1 MSHPEVF
8 GQVHWLTKLIGFLTL
23 LYAGTTSIYSFK
35 YSILNDIVTRLKQGS
50 ISAGN
55 LIYNIKIMG
64 TSETLR
70 NETAVENIK
79 PVSVHVPTHFKPVN
93 DDQFVFYLAGLIDGN
108 SYFNSKQELVIIFN
122 TLNASLAYYVKKKLG
137 FGSVKKV
144 KNAFILIINSKGLER
159 AINLIQGKIQTE
171 NKYNQIINYFLNC
184 CPVSLREPF
193 NFNSWAVDSK
203 DSKDSKQCDFKN
215 SYLAGLTDAKGSFQL
230 KLTTKESAS
239 KLETDL
245 NLEIEIAS
253 KPLLFLVKSFWGGNI
268 TYNKSKNTYN
278 YNSTSLGSAKKV
290 INYLDHFHLLSNKQ
304 VHYLKWRK
312 AYLIIQNCSNDVN
325 KASIA
330 SDKLIKLIKIK
341 NTLPKADL

>member
-79 PVSVHVPTHFKPVN
+79 PVSVHVPKHFKPVN
-93 DDQFVFYLAGLIDGN
+93 DDQFGFYLAGLIDGN

-193 NFNSWAVDSK
+193 NFNSWAV

>member
-79 PVSVHVPTHFKPVN
+79 PVSVHVPKHFKPVN
-93 DDQFVFYLAGLIDGN
+93 DDQFGFYLAGLIDGN

-137 FGSVKKV
+137 FGSVKKIKG
-144 KNAFILIINSKGLER
+144 KNTFILIISNKAGIIQVLEF
-159 AINLIQGKIQTE
+159 INNKLRTE
-171 NKYNQIINYFLNC
+171 NKLNQ
-184 CPVSLREPF
+184 
-193 NFNSWAVDSK
+193 
-203 DSKDSKQCDFKN
+203 
-215 SYLAGLTDAKGSFQL
+215 
-230 KLTTKESAS
+230 
-239 KLETDL
+239 
-245 NLEIEIAS
+245 
-253 KPLLFLVKSFWGGNI
+253 
-268 TYNKSKNTYN
+268 
-278 YNSTSLGSAKKV
+278 V
-290 INYLDHFHLLSNKQ
+290 INNILNYKTYLDIKRTIPEFSLNISNNLNN
-304 VHYLKWRK
+304 Y
-312 AYLIIQNCSNDVN
+312 
-325 KASIA
+325 
-330 SDKLIKLIKIK
+330 
-341 NTLPKADL
+341 

>member
-1 MSHPEVF
+1 M
-8 GQVHWLTKLIGFLTL
+8 
-23 LYAGTTSIYSFK
+23 
-35 YSILNDIVTRLKQGS
+35 
-50 ISAGN
+50 
-55 LIYNIKIMG
+55 
-64 TSETLR
+64 
-70 NETAVENIK
+70 
-79 PVSVHVPTHFKPVN
+79 
-93 DDQFVFYLAGLIDGN
+93 
-108 SYFNSKQELVIIFN
+108 
-122 TLNASLAYYVKKKLG
+122 
-137 FGSVKKV
+137 
-144 KNAFILIINSKGLER
+144 
-159 AINLIQGKIQTE
+159 
-171 NKYNQIINYFLNC
+171 
-184 CPVSLREPF
+184 SLREPF

>member
-79 PVSVHVPTHFKPVN
+79 PVSVHVPKHFKPVN
-93 DDQFVFYLAGLIDGN
+93 DDQFGFYLAGLIDGN

-144 KNAFILIINSKGLER
+144 KNAFILIINSKKGLER

-193 NFNSWAVDSK
+193 NFNS
-203 DSKDSKQCDFKN
+203 
-215 SYLAGLTDAKGSFQL
+215 
-230 KLTTKESAS
+230 
-239 KLETDL
+239 
-245 NLEIEIAS
+245 
-253 KPLLFLVKSFWGGNI
+253 
-268 TYNKSKNTYN
+268 
-278 YNSTSLGSAKKV
+278 
-290 INYLDHFHLLSNKQ
+290 
-304 VHYLKWRK
+304 
-312 AYLIIQNCSNDVN
+312 
-325 KASIA
+325 
-330 SDKLIKLIKIK
+330 
-341 NTLPKADL
+341 

>member
-1 MSHPEVF
+1 M
-8 GQVHWLTKLIGFLTL
+8 
-23 LYAGTTSIYSFK
+23 
-35 YSILNDIVTRLKQGS
+35 
-50 ISAGN
+50 
-55 LIYNIKIMG
+55 
-64 TSETLR
+64 
-70 NETAVENIK
+70 
-79 PVSVHVPTHFKPVN
+79 SVHVPKHFKPVN
-93 DDQFVFYLAGLIDGN
+93 DDQFGFYLAGLIDGN

>member
-1 MSHPEVF
+1 MP
-8 GQVHWLTKLIGFLTL
+8 
-23 LYAGTTSIYSFK
+23 YAGTTSILSFNH
-35 YSILNDIVTRLKQGS
+35 SIINDTVKELKPRSQ
-50 ISAGN
+50 SAGN
-55 LIYNIKIMG
+55 IFSFLLKKKLEKNNKNE

-79 PVSVHVPTHFKPVN
+79 PVSVHVPKHFKPVN
-93 DDQFVFYLAGLIDGN
+93 DDQFGFYLAGLIDGN

>member
-79 PVSVHVPTHFKPVN
+79 PVSVHVPKHFKPVN
-93 DDQFVFYLAGLIDGN
+93 DDQFGFYLAGLIDGN

-203 DSKDSKQCDFKN
+203 DSKQSDFKN